1 MSDIQQNV
9 AVIVEDH
16 RLEVEKPLAE
26 LLQAPEVT
34 VTIDDRE
41 IRIRPTSLATDPATN
56 QPFARPTTIYDA
68 ARQVG
73 VNIPILCHREHMTP
87 VAVCRF
93 CVVELGTR
101 DPKDPSKVWWQGKLA
116 PSCQRQVENGMVV
129 KTHATSDKVKKS
141 VQILTQLLLADHD
154 VPRQAHMEY
163 GDNEL
168 RTIAKQLS
176 LHPHESPF
184 PRTARDRG
192 TDESSLVI
200 AVDHN
205 ACILCD
211 RCIRGC
217 NEIRNNQV
225 LGRMGKGYRARIA
238 FDLNDP
244 MGESSCVSCGEC
256 MVSCPTGALTNRKFV
271 EPIVV
276 DKGAEVVDPNEL
288 FGHPLFEGVS
298 VQFMGWNKGSVVRRR
313 YKKGEIICREGEFGN
328 SAFILEKGDVEVY
341 IAAQIKHAK
350 AEKGHGKG
358 QHGLFGLLTRY
369 TTHLVRHKE
378 DPVDLRDRG
387 ASGTARRYIS
397 VDAVTLDLESA
408 RPAATLTPNDLIFGE
423 QACMNNYP
431 RSATV
436 VAKSDEVV
444 VLEILRNVLY
454 VLQRNKRSKAML
466 EAVYRNNAISGHLR
480 SVSIFGELQRDARR
494 FEQFVDEFRQKMRLV
509 RFNPGEVVF
518 RQGDTADALY
528 LVRTGFVKVSQ
539 RRPGGDHVLTYIGP
553 GGFFG
558 EIGLLSSI
566 PELRGKVDPGVR
578 TATCSALD
586 HLDVVKIDNDSFL
599 DIIERYPT
607 VRAHLVAEAQE
618 RVRVNAE
625 NARKVQSDS
634 MGEFVKQGLMNAQ
647 SLLVLDLTKCTR
659 CDECTKACSDA
670 HYEPK
675 LGTGITRLI
684 RDGLRFDN
692 WLVASSCR
700 SCLDPYCMVGCPVD
714 SIHRKESR
722 EMIIEDWCIRC
733 GNCAKNCPYG
743 NINMAGFP
751 TGEKHDDPNNPGV
764 MVPVI
769 QEKATMCDLCMG
781 IDGQPSCCY
790 ACPHDAAHRYTG
802 DQFRDIFES
811 KHARS
816 K

>member
-1 MSDIQQNV
+1 
-9 AVIVEDH
+9 
-16 RLEVEKPLAE
+16 
-26 LLQAPEVT
+26 
-34 VTIDDRE
+34 
-41 IRIRPTSLATDPATN
+41 
-56 QPFARPTTIYDA
+56 
-68 ARQVG
+68 
-73 VNIPILCHREHMTP
+73 
-87 VAVCRF
+87 
-93 CVVELGTR
+93 
-101 DPKDPSKVWWQGKLA
+101 
-116 PSCQRQVENGMVV
+116 
-129 KTHATSDKVKKS
+129 
-141 VQILTQLLLADHD
+141 
-154 VPRQAHMEY
+154 
-163 GDNEL
+163 
-168 RTIAKQLS
+168 
-176 LHPHESPF
+176 
-184 PRTARDRG
+184 
-192 TDESSLVI
+192 
-200 AVDHN
+200 
-205 ACILCD
+205 
-211 RCIRGC
+211 
-217 NEIRNNQV
+217 
-225 LGRMGKGYRARIA
+225 
-238 FDLNDP
+238 
-244 MGESSCVSCGEC
+244 
-256 MVSCPTGALTNRKFV
+256 
-271 EPIVV
+271 
-276 DKGAEVVDPNEL
+276 
-288 FGHPLFEGVS
+288 
-298 VQFMGWNKGSVVRRR
+298 
-313 YKKGEIICREGEFGN
+313 
-328 SAFILEKGDVEVY
+328 
-341 IAAQIKHAK
+341 
-350 AEKGHGKG
+350 
-358 QHGLFGLLTRY
+358 
-369 TTHLVRHKE
+369 
-378 DPVDLRDRG
+378 
-387 ASGTARRYIS
+387 
-397 VDAVTLDLESA
+397 VDAVTLDLEAA

-494 FEQFVDEFRQKMRLV
+494 FEQYVEEFRQKMRLV

-722 EMIIEDWCIRC
+722 EMIIEDWCIGC

-751 TGEKHDDPNNPGV
+751 TSEKHDDPNNPGI
-764 MVPVI
+764 MVPVV
-769 QEKATMCDLCMG
+769 QYKATMCDLCMA

-802 DQFRDIFES
+802 DQFRDIFEH
-811 KHARS
+811 KHGKGR
-816 K
+816 